1 MPPKDLHA
9 NIEKLNI
16 VPKFSWKISATDD
29 STNDLDPTN
38 ALKIRKPMSGK
49 KKPGRN
55 VIEWSNPYGDHN
67 AHFIHYIEIPNAEN
81 SYYNHKKIRNYIWCK
96 T

>member
-1 MPPKDLHA
+1 
-9 NIEKLNI
+9 
-16 VPKFSWKISATDD
+16 
-29 STNDLDPTN
+29 
-38 ALKIRKPMSGK
+38 MSGK

-81 SYYNHKKIRNYIWCK
+81 SYYNHKKIRNYI
-96 T
+96 